1 MHYLFVYHGGVV
13 PEDQA
18 EQNIS
23 DLWNWLDNLKARGY
37 EKVRFAGFGRKTV
50 SPHAV
55 EDYQGDIFGVSVME
69 AESLEEAVSLT
80 TDWPELQ
87 YGGKIEVFE
96 ALAADYPR
104 SSSDAH
110 ILNLFADVRRQIL
123 DTLHGLPADKLDHI
137 PPGFRNNMRWQ
148 AGHVLT
154 VTDELI
160 FQFSGAGSRIPT
172 EYKTWFASGTDP
184 SGWSDAPPEI
194 DVLLRRLEGQMAEI
208 GDAFEGRLTHPVADQ
223 SNFLQAKTVCE
234 LFHVLIAHESLHLG
248 MIQAMAKNFVKKQA
262 ADEQEGGAHHSGHID
277 ARPGDVAEK

>member
-137 PPGFRNNMRWQ
+137 PPGFRTTCVGKPDM
-148 AGHVLT
+148 
-154 VTDELI
+154 
-160 FQFSGAGSRIPT
+160 
-172 EYKTWFASGTDP
+172 
-184 SGWSDAPPEI
+184 
-194 DVLLRRLEGQMAEI
+194 
-208 GDAFEGRLTHPVADQ
+208 
-223 SNFLQAKTVCE
+223 C
-234 LFHVLIAHESLHLG
+234 
-248 MIQAMAKNFVKKQA
+248 
-262 ADEQEGGAHHSGHID
+262 
-277 ARPGDVAEK
+277 

>member
-110 ILNLFADVRRQIL
+110 ILNLFADVSKFWIL
-123 DTLHGLPADKLDHI
+123 CTGCL
-137 PPGFRNNMRWQ
+137 RTN
-148 AGHVLT
+148 LT
-154 VTDELI
+154 I
-160 FQFSGAGSRIPT
+160 FPRDSETTCVGKP
-172 EYKTWFASGTDP
+172 D
-184 SGWSDAPPEI
+184 
-194 DVLLRRLEGQMAEI
+194 M
-208 GDAFEGRLTHPVADQ
+208 
-223 SNFLQAKTVCE
+223 C
-234 LFHVLIAHESLHLG
+234 
-248 MIQAMAKNFVKKQA
+248 
-262 ADEQEGGAHHSGHID
+262 
-277 ARPGDVAEK
+277 